1 MIPFL
6 TGGLLMICLATA
18 LAIVRIRNLFACTI
32 LMGIYSLVM
41 AMIWTSMQALDVA
54 FTEAAVGAGI
64 STILM
69 IGALVHTGSKE
80 KVREGERQGP
90 HWPSLITVMATGGL
104 LIYGTFDMPGLG
116 TPDAPVHR
124 GIAAYYK
131 SPESQHR
138 THAPNTVT
146 AVLASYRGFDTMFET
161 AVIFVAG
168 AGMILLLRREE
179 TADGQPVSDEAPS
192 AAPPEPP
199 LPSAGSDEGEAA

>member
-1 MIPFL
+1 MTQFL

-18 LAIVRIRNLFACTI
+18 LAIVRLRNLFAATI
-32 LMGIYSLVM
+32 LLGIYSLVM

-80 KVREGERQGP
+80 KVHEDEGTGP
-90 HWPSLITVMATGGL
+90 HWPSFVTVTVTGAL
-104 LIYGTFDMPGLG
+104 LIYGTFDMPHLG
-116 TPDAPVHR
+116 DPEAPVHR
-124 GIAAYYK
+124 GVAAYYK
-131 SPESQHR
+131 SPASQHR

-168 AGMILLLRREE
+168 AGMILLLRREKTKE
-179 TADGQPVSDEAPS
+179 DGPGEAEAG
-192 AAPPEPP
+192 AAPPET
-199 LPSAGSDEGEAA
+199 AGEAA

>member
-1 MIPFL
+1 MMTQFL
-6 TGGLLMICLATA
+6 EGGLLMICLATA
-18 LAIVRIRNLFACTI
+18 LAIVRLRNLFAATI
-32 LMGIYSLVM
+32 LMGLYSLVM

-80 KVREGERQGP
+80 KVREGESGP
-90 HWPSLITVMATGGL
+90 HWPSLVTVAVTGAL
-104 LIYGTFDMPGLG
+104 LIYGTFDMPALG
-116 TPDAPVHR
+116 DPEAPVHR

-179 TADGQPVSDEAPS
+179 NADGQPISEAPA
-192 AAPPEPP
+192 AAPPDPETSPGDLAP
-199 LPSAGSDEGEAA
+199 GEGA

>member
-1 MIPFL
+1 MTQIL
-6 TGGLLMICLATA
+6 EGGLLMICLATA

-41 AMIWTSMQALDVA
+41 AMTWTSMQALDVA

-80 KVREGERQGP
+80 KVRAGEGSGP
-90 HWPSLITVMATGGL
+90 HWPSLVTVAVTGAL
-104 LIYGTFDMPGLG
+104 LIYGTFDMPRLG
-116 TPDAPVHR
+116 DPEAPVHK
-124 GIAAYYK
+124 GVAAYYK
-131 SPESQHR
+131 SEASQHR

-179 TADGQPVSDEAPS
+179 TNEGQPASATPS
-192 AAPPEPP
+192 AAPPEP
-199 LPSAGSDEGEAA
+199 SGGTA

>member
-1 MIPFL
+1 MSQLIVY
-6 TGGLLMICLATA
+6 GLLLLCLLTA
-18 LAIVRIRNLFACTI
+18 VAIVRLRNLFAAVI

-41 AMIWTSMQALDVA
+41 AMIWTAMQALDVA

-80 KVREGERQGP
+80 KVREKERRGP
-90 HWPSLITVMATGGL
+90 HWPSFITVVLTGAL
-104 LIYGTFDMPGLG
+104 LIYGTFDMPALG
-116 TPDAPVHR
+116 DPNARVHQ
-124 GIAAYYK
+124 GVAAYYK
-131 SPESQHR
+131 SQESQHR

-179 TADGQPVSDEAPS
+179 TDDDETPDDEAL
-192 AAPPEPP
+192 AGAPPV
-199 LPSAGSDEGEAA
+199 EGEAAA

>member
-1 MIPFL
+1 MTQFL
-6 TGGLLMICLATA
+6 EGGLLMICLATA
-18 LAIVRIRNLFACTI
+18 LAIVRIRNLFAATI
-32 LMGIYSLVM
+32 LLGIYSLVM
-41 AMIWTSMQALDVA
+41 AMTWTSMQALDVA

-80 KVREGERQGP
+80 KVHEGERSSP
-90 HWPSLITVMATGGL
+90 HWPSLITVAVTGAL
-104 LIYGTFDMPGLG
+104 LIYGTFDMPRLG
-116 TPDAPVHR
+116 DPEAPVHK
-124 GIAAYYK
+124 GVAAYYK
-131 SPESQHR
+131 SEASQHR

-179 TADGQPVSDEAPS
+179 TNEGQPVSEPTS
-192 AAPPEPP
+192 GAPPEPAP
-199 LPSAGSDEGEAA
+199 EGGAA

>member
-1 MIPFL
+1 VTQLIDS
-6 TGGLLMICLATA
+6 TLLMICLLTA
-18 LAIVRIRNLFACTI
+18 IAIVRLRNLFGAVI

-41 AMIWTSMQALDVA
+41 AMIWTAMQALDVA

-80 KVREGERQGP
+80 KVPDAPSRGP
-90 HWPSLITVMATGGL
+90 HWPSFATVVLTGAL
-104 LIYGTFDMPGLG
+104 LIYGTFDMPSLG
-116 TPDAPVHR
+116 DPKARVHQ
-124 GIAAYYK
+124 GVAAYYK
-131 SPESQHR
+131 SEVSRDR

-179 TADGQPVSDEAPS
+179 TEAVAPDRDGIAG
-192 AAPPEPP
+192 APPVAP
-199 LPSAGSDEGEAA
+199 EGEAVAR